1 MNVRRVTC
9 AVGLA
14 LAVASSS
21 AVASAQAAADPAPAT
36 YYLALGDSLS
46 VGYQA
51 AHTDAD
57 GNTVPAGDTDQGYA
71 DDLYATLHTE
81 QPNLQL
87 QKLGCSGETT
97 TTMLNGSTTLTGPNC
112 DNYKDGNSQVKAAVQ
127 FLTEHPGAVKYVT
140 IDIGAN
146 DVQRC
151 ATAAGIDIACAVA
164 GIATIAANLPTILTQ
179 LRAASGA
186 APVYVGMNYYN
197 PFLASYLTGSKGM
210 FLAAVTSLAEFVVNN
225 IEENAYRAADGRIA
239 DVSGAFHSYDFFTQ
253 KDLPTVGPVPLNVYN
268 ICTLT
273 YMCAVQNIHANAAGY
288 QVIADTFSAALA
300 APPKVG

>member
-9 AVGLA
+9 ALGLA

-87 QKLGCSGETT
+87 QKLGCSAARARPPPRC
-97 TTMLNGSTTLTGPNC
+97 ST
-112 DNYKDGNSQVKAAVQ
+112 
-127 FLTEHPGAVKYVT
+127 E
-140 IDIGAN
+140 
-146 DVQRC
+146 
-151 ATAAGIDIACAVA
+151 
-164 GIATIAANLPTILTQ
+164 
-179 LRAASGA
+179 
-186 APVYVGMNYYN
+186 
-197 PFLASYLTGSKGM
+197 
-210 FLAAVTSLAEFVVNN
+210 
-225 IEENAYRAADGRIA
+225 
-239 DVSGAFHSYDFFTQ
+239 
-253 KDLPTVGPVPLNVYN
+253 VPR
-268 ICTLT
+268 
-273 YMCAVQNIHANAAGY
+273 
-288 QVIADTFSAALA
+288 
-300 APPKVG
+300 

>member
-1 MNVRRVTC
+1 M
-9 AVGLA
+9 
-14 LAVASSS
+14 
-21 AVASAQAAADPAPAT
+21 
-36 YYLALGDSLS
+36 
-46 VGYQA
+46 
-51 AHTDAD
+51 
-57 GNTVPAGDTDQGYA
+57 
-71 DDLYATLHTE
+71 
-81 QPNLQL
+81 
-87 QKLGCSGETT
+87 LGCSGETT
-97 TTMLNGSTTLTGPNC
+97 TTMLNGSTTLTSPNC
-112 DNYKDGNSQVKAAVQ
+112 ENYKDGNSKVKAAVQ
-127 FLTEHPGAVKYVT
+127 FLTDHRGAVKYVT

-151 ATAAGIDIACAVA
+151 ATAAGIDIGCAVA
-164 GIATIAANLPTILTQ
+164 GIATIAAILPTILTQ
-179 LRAASGA
+179 LRGASGA
-186 APVYVGMNYYN
+186 PPVYVGMNDYN

-225 IEENAYRAADGRIA
+225 IEENAYRAANGRIA

-268 ICTLT
+268 TCTLT